1 MPLPVTEKEGNGKGN
16 ILYNQSYRGDRVLRI
31 ITITQTGVLNFMAS
45 NGLIANPSK
54 TVFMIL
60 NNGKNE
66 EEERLEIYS

>member
-1 MPLPVTEKEGNGKGN
+1 MTEKEGNGKGN